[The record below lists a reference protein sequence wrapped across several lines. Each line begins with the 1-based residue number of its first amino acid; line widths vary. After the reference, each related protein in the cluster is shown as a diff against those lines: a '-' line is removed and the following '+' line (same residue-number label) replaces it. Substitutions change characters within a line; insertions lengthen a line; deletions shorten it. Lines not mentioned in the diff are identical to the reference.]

1 VTSPGINSGYV
12 PGWLA
17 AAAEDAVIAKDF
29 PAETVARNGREPH
42 TIHTV
47 HADRGGAMV
56 CTPVS
61 ELPLE
66 TYETVVNLITNTTT
80 TTGLIIRCELDP
92 GLYSQ
97 RSKSL
102 TNRRSQYPS
111 PGTSSTEIG
120 INRQ

>member
-1 VTSPGINSGYV
+1 
-12 PGWLA
+12 LA

-42 TIHTV
+42 TV

-66 TYETVVNLITNTTT
+66 TYETVVDLITNTTT
-80 TTGLIIRCELDP
+80 TTGLTIRCELDP
-92 GLYSQ
+92 GLY
-97 RSKSL
+97 
-102 TNRRSQYPS
+102 P
-111 PGTSSTEIG
+111 TEIKLADQQKKSIPITRHQFHG
-120 INRQ
+120 DWN